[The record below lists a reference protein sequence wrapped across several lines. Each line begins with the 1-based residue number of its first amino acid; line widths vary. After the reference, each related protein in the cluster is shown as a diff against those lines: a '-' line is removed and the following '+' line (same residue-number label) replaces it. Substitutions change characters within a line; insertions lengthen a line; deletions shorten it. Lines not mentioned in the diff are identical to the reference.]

1 MSVSVC
7 HIIGG
12 IVGGGIEQV
21 VVNYCSRIKDIE
33 FDLLYQYE
41 PNLGCL
47 QKLERA
53 GVKCFQIP
61 DKKRYPIKH
70 IFSIWSFL
78 KKNKYDVVHVH
89 LDWFLSWIICL
100 VALFAGVK
108 KRIIHHHQVYREK
121 NIAIKIC
128 FSVMRRMNMFFST
141 HRVACSA
148 AAAVNGFGWKAYE
161 NGRVVVLQNAV
172 DVKQFEYDE
181 KKRNEIRQKYRIN
194 DRLCVGCIG
203 RICYQKNQMF
213 LLSACKQILLL
224 KKDVLLMLVG
234 EGPDSGK
241 IKKAIKNLGIEDNVL
256 LLNTQSDVA
265 PFYSAMDVFCLPS
278 RWEGLGMVL
287 VEAQINGL
295 RCLASDK
302 VPQTVK
308 ISNNLTF
315 LPIEDSSVWADSV
328 LNATTSRD
336 KNVDVKDYDINE
348 RYKDLERIYLEE

>member
-21 VVNYCSRIKDIE
+21 VVNYCSKIKDIE

-61 DKKRYPIKH
+61 DKKRHPIKH
-70 IFSIWSFL
+70 FFSIWSFL

-89 LDWFLSWIICL
+89 LDWFLSWVICL
-100 VALFAGVK
+100 VAIFAGVK
-108 KRIIHHHQVYREK
+108 KRIIHHHQVYQEK
-121 NIAIKIC
+121 NIAFRIC
-128 FSVMRRMNMFFST
+128 FSVMRKMNMCFST
-141 HRVACSA
+141 HRIACSD
-148 AAAVNGFGWKAYE
+148 AAAVNGFGRKAY
-161 NGRVVVLQNAV
+161 GRVVVLQNAV
-172 DVKQFEYDE
+172 DVMQFKYDE
-181 KKRNEIRQKYRIN
+181 RKRNEIRQKYGIN
-194 DRLCVGCIG
+194 DRLCIGCIG
-203 RICYQKNQMF
+203 RICFQKNQVF
-213 LLSACKQILLL
+213 LLSVFKQILLS
-224 KKDVLLMLVG
+224 KKDVLLMLIG
-234 EGPDSGK
+234 DGPDSGN
-241 IKKAIKNLGIEDNVL
+241 IKKVIEKLGIEDNVL
-256 LLNTQSDVA
+256 FLNTQSDVA

>member
-21 VVNYCSRIKDIE
+21 IINYCSRIKDIK

-47 QKLERA
+47 QKLESA

-61 DKKRYPIKH
+61 DKKKHPVKH
-70 IFSIWSFL
+70 IFAIWSFL

-100 VALFAGVK
+100 VAMFAGVK
-108 KRIIHHHQVYREK
+108 RRIIHHHQVYREK
-121 NIAIKIC
+121 NIVVGIC
-128 FSVMRRMNMFFST
+128 FSVMRKMNVCFST
-141 HRVACSA
+141 HRFACSA
-148 AAAVNGFGWKAYE
+148 AAAVNGFGRKAYE

-172 DVKQFEYDE
+172 DVRLFEYDE
-181 KKRNEIRQKYRIN
+181 QKRKEIRRKYEIN

-213 LLSACKQILLL
+213 LLSVCKQILLS
-224 KKDVLLMLVG
+224 KKDVLFMLIG

-241 IKKAIKNLGIEDNVL
+241 IKKVIKKLGIEGNVL
-256 LLNTQSDVA
+256 LLNTQSDVI

-295 RCLASDK
+295 RCFASDK

-315 LPIEDSSVWADSV
+315 LPIDDPSVWADSV
-328 LNATTSRD
+328 LNATLSRD
-336 KNVDVKDYDINE
+336 KNVDVKEYDINE
-348 RYKDLERIYLEE
+348 RYKDLKRMYLEE